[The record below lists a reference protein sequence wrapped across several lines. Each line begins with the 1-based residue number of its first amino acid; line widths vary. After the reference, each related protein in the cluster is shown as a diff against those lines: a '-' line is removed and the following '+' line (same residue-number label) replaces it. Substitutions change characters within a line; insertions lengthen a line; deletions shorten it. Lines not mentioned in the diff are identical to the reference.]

1 MELRIARKTRLQ
13 LRERLLGRG
22 DRVGPHLLDG
32 LTVGDPPPVLQ
43 GEDALYG
50 DDLSGG
56 EPGAEVAAERPGE
69 RGLGPLQVSEHPGGQ
84 EGVP

>member
-1 MELRIARKTRLQ
+1 MELRIARQTRLQ

-22 DRVGPHLLDG
+22 DRVGPHLFDG

-56 EPGAEVAAERPGE
+56 ELAPRSPPSAPASAASDRSRYLNIPAA
-69 RGLGPLQVSEHPGGQ
+69 R